1 MPSAQVHRFSDQ
13 SGEPAE
19 VALPEAVFAVPVSTD
34 LLHRAVRVHLLN
46 RRQGTAAT
54 KTRGEVSGGGRKPWP
69 QKHTGRARHG
79 STRSP
84 IWRHGG
90 VTFGPQP
97 REWDLSLPTRMR
109 RKALSTALSARHQDG
124 MIWIIDRLEFEKPRT
139 KDAIALLARLFCPK
153 KTLVVVA
160 PEEYGI
166 PVAKS
171 FSNVPGVTCIRA
183 DVVTAYEVLY
193 HEGVLLTEAAVQ
205 ALAGR
210 LGHG

>member
-1 MPSAQVHRFSDQ
+1 MPSAQVHRFSDPN
-13 SGEPAE
+13 GEPTA
-19 VALPEAVFAVPVSTD
+19 VALPEAVFAVPVSAD
-34 LLHRAVRVHLLN
+34 LLHRAVRVYLLN

-54 KTRGEVSGGGRKPWP
+54 KTRGEVSGGGKKPWA

-97 REWDLSLPTRMR
+97 REWDLSLPARMR
-109 RKALSTALSARHQDG
+109 RKALATALSARHQDG
-124 MIWIIDRLEFEKPRT
+124 MIWIIDRLGFEKPRA
-139 KDAIALLARLFCPK
+139 KDAIALLARLSCPK

-171 FSNVPGVTCIRA
+171 FSNVPGTTCIRA
-183 DVVTAYEVLY
+183 DALTAYEVLG
-193 HEGVLLTEAAVQ
+193 HDGVLLTQQAVQ
-205 ALAGR
+205 VLERR
-210 LGHG
+210 LHG